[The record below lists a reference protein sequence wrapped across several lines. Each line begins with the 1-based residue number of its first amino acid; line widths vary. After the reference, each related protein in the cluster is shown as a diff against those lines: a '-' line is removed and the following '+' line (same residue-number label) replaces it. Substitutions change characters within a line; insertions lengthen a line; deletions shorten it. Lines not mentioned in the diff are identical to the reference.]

1 MEDVAIGGREVEDRT
16 GATSRGPASDDDFRM
31 LFDSSYAAVVR
42 TVHHILGDRAVAEEI
57 AQEAF
62 IQLHLHWRQVR
73 RYDAPG
79 MWVRRVAI
87 RKAQR
92 ERHRIW
98 RRTELEQSLDSALT
112 TGPPADPLDQV
123 YAAVQT
129 LPFKQRALVVL
140 FYLEDRPMDE
150 VVQLLGCSMSS
161 GWSLLHVARK
171 KLAVLLAEEVDEHV
185 R

>member
-1 MEDVAIGGREVEDRT
+1 
-16 GATSRGPASDDDFRM
+16 
-31 LFDSSYAAVVR
+31 
-42 TVHHILGDRAVAEEI
+42 
-57 AQEAF
+57 
-62 IQLHLHWRQVR
+62 
-73 RYDAPG
+73 
-79 MWVRRVAI
+79 
-87 RKAQR
+87 
-92 ERHRIW
+92 
-98 RRTELEQSLDSALT
+98 
-112 TGPPADPLDQV
+112 V